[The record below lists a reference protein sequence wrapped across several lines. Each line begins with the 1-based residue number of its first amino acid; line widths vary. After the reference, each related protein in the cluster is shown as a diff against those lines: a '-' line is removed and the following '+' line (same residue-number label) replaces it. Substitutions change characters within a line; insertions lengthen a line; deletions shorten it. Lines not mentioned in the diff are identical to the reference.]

1 MISIFKYICIGMSA
15 LCIMPVFGANPQIV
29 KLLREKQQKYARLE
43 QCTKKVNGFKI
54 AGISTLGLT
63 AAGIGGNIALASK
76 NKQLDKEING
86 SDGLKAK
93 IEKEEEKLAKT
104 NDEIA
109 TEKLKIQQK
118 QEKLIEAEQQETT
131 KAEQTKGSD
140 EQGKEEVQENKKVT
154 GNEYFVSAEGIR
166 YKSLDDCPGNAFSK
180 LQEYCPECA
189 NDIVREQL
197 CSYDT
202 DESHGVFG
210 FETDILGPNTWCYYK
225 QNEYSYAAVM
235 MDDCVCAK
243 IQELER
249 AKKQN
254 NKK

>member
-29 KLLREKQQKYARLE
+29 KLLREKQQKYAQLE

-109 TEKLKIQQK
+109 AEKLKIQQK
-118 QEKLIEAEQQETT
+118 QEKLIEAEQQKTT

-197 CSYDT
+197 CSYDV
-202 DESHGVFG
+202 DELRGVHG
-210 FETDILGPNTWCYYK
+210 FETCSYGSGTWCYYIQK
-225 QNEYSYAAVM
+225 EYSFAAVM
-235 MDDCVCAK
+235 VDDCKCTI